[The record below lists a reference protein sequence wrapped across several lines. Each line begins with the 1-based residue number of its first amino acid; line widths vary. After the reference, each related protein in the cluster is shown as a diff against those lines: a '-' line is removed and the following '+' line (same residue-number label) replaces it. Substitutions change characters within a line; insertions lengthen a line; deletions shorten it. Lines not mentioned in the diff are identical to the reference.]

1 MPNKSIT
8 NVTRSGSVNLR
19 AAYVCQYNEL
29 CAVFEGDPTITVG
42 PLVHS
47 TRTCF
52 VETQDI
58 EKFNILN
65 KFLIKDYEAAKKSV
79 LGLKVQV
86 RCPNA
91 GASSDM
97 TEKDL
102 ATLMKDNP
110 SFSRHIHVGEEG
122 SFMQFDSIVFKR
134 KVKSYDID
142 NLFNPWGCTDK
153 LMPDM
158 IKDVFNSH
166 CNMAI
171 EPEV

>member
-1 MPNKSIT
+1 MPNTTIT
-8 NVTRSGSVNLR
+8 NVTRGGVNLR
-19 AAYVCQYNEL
+19 APYVCQYNEL

-42 PLVHS
+42 PLNHAA
-47 TRTCF
+47 RTCI
-52 VETQDI
+52 VETQDM
-58 EKFNILN
+58 EKFNILD
-65 KFLIKDYEAAKKSV
+65 KFLIKDYEVAGKSV
-79 LGLKVQV
+79 LGLKVQIK
-86 RCPNA
+86 CPNT

-110 SFSRHIHVGEEG
+110 SFSRHIHVGQPG
-122 SFMQFDSIVFKR
+122 DFAQFDSIVFKR
-134 KVKSYDID
+134 EVKSYYID
-142 NLFNPWGCTDK
+142 NLFNPWGCADK

-158 IKDVFNSH
+158 IRDVFSSH